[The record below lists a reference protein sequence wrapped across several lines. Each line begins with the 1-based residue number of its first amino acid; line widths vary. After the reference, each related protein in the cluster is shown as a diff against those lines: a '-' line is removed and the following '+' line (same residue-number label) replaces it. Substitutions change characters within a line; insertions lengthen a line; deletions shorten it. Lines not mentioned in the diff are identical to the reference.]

1 MRRLVK
7 PQARLTEVPGYP
19 WLARIGEH
27 RNHAPGRSSLDRVD
41 PAGSYDPALSIR
53 YPRARMALSVSMA
66 ALRSYSFS
74 DSGSSS

>member
-1 MRRLVK
+1 M
-7 PQARLTEVPGYP
+7 PGYP
-19 WLARIGEH
+19 WLARIEEP

-41 PAGSYDPALSIR
+41 PAGPYDPALSIR